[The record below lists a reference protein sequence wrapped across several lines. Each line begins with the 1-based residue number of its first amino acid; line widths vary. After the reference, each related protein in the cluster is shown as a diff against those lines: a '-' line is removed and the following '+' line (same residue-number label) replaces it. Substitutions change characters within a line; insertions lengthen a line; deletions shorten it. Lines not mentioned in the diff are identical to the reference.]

1 MEQAW
6 PPLKEVIQR
15 FELQAKKSLGQHFLL
30 DERVTDRIVAE
41 AGIAAGASV
50 IEVGPGPGG
59 LTRSLLRSQAGRIIA
74 IEKDARCIE
83 ALRELQAGDARL
95 EIMPQDALKMDWA
108 AIPAPRQVVANLPYN
123 VGTLLLLQWLE
134 MIGREP
140 GAFTRLTL
148 MFQREVAER
157 IAAEAGS
164 KEYGR
169 LSVLSQFLCEVV
181 WHFDLPPGA
190 FSPPPK
196 VHSSVITLIP
206 RAKPLY
212 PVPVKA
218 LERVTAAAFNQRRK
232 MLRGSLKALGVD
244 TEALLR
250 QAGIDGKRRAETLSI
265 EEFCRLAHILIMQSA

>member
-6 PPLKEVIQR
+6 PPLKEVIAR
-15 FELQAKKSLGQHFLL
+15 FGLQAKKSLGQHFLL

-41 AGIAAGASV
+41 AGIPAGANV

-59 LTRSLLRSQAGRIIA
+59 LTRSLLRSGAGRVIA
-74 IEKDARCIE
+74 IEKDSRCIE
-83 ALRELQAGDARL
+83 ALSELQAADARL

-108 AIPAPRQVVANLPYN
+108 AIESPKQVVANLPYN

-134 MIGREP
+134 MIGRD
-140 GAFTRLTL
+140 ASSFTRLTL

-196 VHSSVITLIP
+196 VHSSVISLIP

-212 PVPVKA
+212 DVPVA
-218 LERVTAAAFNQRRK
+218 VLEKVTAAAFNQRRK
-232 MLRGSLKALGVD
+232 MLRGSLKALGAD
-244 TEALLR
+244 TEALLDK
-250 QAGIDGKRRAETLSI
+250 AGIDGQRRAETLSI
-265 EEFCRLAHILIMQSA
+265 EEFYRLADAYLSYT